1 MKLAQNFLLKNL
13 KTPVISII
21 IFILA
26 AGTRLFFRDD
36 VGGRTFFIMVSL
48 TASYYAYHNLR
59 TQWKEISRG
68 ILIGLA
74 TWMFL
79 ILVIE
84 TVKAAISNAEFDFM
98 CFYMQ
103 GQLGLH
109 HLNFYDPESF
119 KILLQNND
127 FNYTFSPAFKSE
139 ILDVGLLSP
148 PITMLFFAPLSSID
162 YPTSRLIFAI
172 LIFIFIFGNAIL
184 ANLIFVKKDR
194 SVYSF
199 LFVFI
204 IIMFLPGTSETIGYN
219 QTNFYLLFFLLLT
232 IYKIDKPISG
242 FYLALSLII
251 KPISGFLILFFISGK
266 KWKPVIYFA
275 VTSVV
280 LFFITAFFWGFQ
292 NIVGFFQSPPTQRLP
307 QELYV
312 QGINQSMLGVL
323 NRNLERYR
331 LPQSMINSIYYF
343 TAIIM
348 TVLSYIAS
356 IRLNKLNIYL
366 SFFVFTL
373 CMLMIYP
380 SSLSHYMVYLIPL
393 LVYFLLK
400 NRYKKYF
407 WVIILPSIS
416 FLNTE
421 VFFSYL
427 ILWMTLL
434 YIGFFS
440 HNGSNIYQPFK
451 EETETS

>member
-1 MKLAQNFLLKNL
+1 MKLADSFLLKNL
-13 KTPVISII
+13 KTLIVSTI
-21 IFILA
+21 IFFLA

-36 VGGRTFFIMVSL
+36 VGGMTFFTMASF

-59 TQWKEISRG
+59 TQWKQISRG

-79 ILVIE
+79 ILVME

-109 HLNFYDPESF
+109 HLNFYDPDSF
-119 KILLQNND
+119 KILLQNNN
-127 FNYTFSPAFKSE
+127 FNYTFSPEFKSE
-139 ILDVGLLSP
+139 ILNVGLLSP
-148 PITMLFFAPLSSID
+148 PITMLFFAPLSSMD
-162 YPTSRLIFAI
+162 YHTSRLILAI
-172 LIFIFIFGNAIL
+172 LIFISIFGNAIL
-184 ANLIFVKKDR
+184 ANIIFAKKDR

-199 LFVFI
+199 LFIFI

-219 QTNFYLLFFLLLT
+219 QTNFFLLFFLLLT
-232 IYKIDKPISG
+232 IYKINKPISG
-242 FYLALSLII
+242 FYLAISLIL

-275 VTSVV
+275 ATLIV
-280 LFFITAFFWGFQ
+280 LFSITAFFWGFQ

-307 QELYV
+307 QGLYV
-312 QGINQSMLGVL
+312 QNINQSILAVL
-323 NRNLERYR
+323 NRNLERYW
-331 LPQSMINSIYYF
+331 LSQSMINSIYYF

-356 IRLNKLNIYL
+356 KRLNKLNIYF
-366 SFFVFTL
+366 SFFVFIL

-380 SSLSHYMVYLIPL
+380 SSLWHYMVYLTPL
-393 LVYFLLK
+393 LVYFLLIK
-400 NRYKKYF
+400 QDKKYF

-421 VFFSYL
+421 VFFTYL
-427 ILWMTLL
+427 ILWMVLL
-434 YIGFFS
+434 YIGFFCYRD
-440 HNGSNIYQPFK
+440 GNIYQKFNG
-451 EETETS
+451 EIETS